1 MAAQHAATITRASS
15 SVVNPAADGCA
26 TKRGTGLALIAL
38 ARAWQW
44 VKNGLVL
51 AALVFSH
58 RLFRP
63 HDAVLA
69 AVALVAFC
77 ALSSFAYVLNDISD
91 READRLNLEKRD
103 RPLACGDLTIAQAA
117 YFAITLGAVATLLS
131 IALGLNFLAIAALYV
146 ALQFGYSLWAKQYVV
161 LDVIAVAMGF
171 VLRAFAGG
179 VAIDAEVSPWLA
191 FITFVLAM
199 LLALGRRRHEL
210 VMLGDGAA
218 AHRGV
223 LAQYSVRL

>member
-38 ARAWQW
+38 ARPWQW

-63 HDAVLA
+63 RDAVLA
-69 AVALVAFC
+69 AVALVTFC
-77 ALSSFAYVLNDISD
+77 VLSSFAYVLNDISD
-91 READRLNLEKRD
+91 READRLNPEKRD

-117 YFAITLGAVATLLS
+117 GFA
-131 IALGLNFLAIAALYV
+131 IALGAIAKPA
-146 ALQFGYSLWAKQYVV
+146 AC
-161 LDVIAVAMGF
+161 
-171 VLRAFAGG
+171 
-179 VAIDAEVSPWLA
+179 AIV
-191 FITFVLAM
+191 
-199 LLALGRRRHEL
+199 
-210 VMLGDGAA
+210 
-218 AHRGV
+218 
-223 LAQYSVRL
+223 